1 MKTTSHPKADIM
13 IVDDKVDNLRVL
25 DGMLKLNGYKVRGAA
40 SGATSI
46 KAVKLSPPD
55 LILLDVMMPDMNG
68 YEVCRRLKA
77 DNDERVR
84 NIPVIFISALGDTVD
99 KVRAF
104 SAGGVD
110 YITKPFEM
118 KEVIARI
125 DTHLTLRRLQSKLED
140 LVKERTRHL
149 REALARQEAL
159 AAGYSRFVPPEFL
172 QFLDRDDITTV
183 ELGDHVQME
192 MTILFADIRSF
203 TTLSE
208 QMTPQDSF
216 RFINAY
222 LSRVGPIIRA
232 HNGFID
238 KYIGDAIMAL
248 FPNSVDDALQAAIK
262 MLETVAEYNK
272 TRQRPGRRP
281 IAIGIGLH
289 KGPVTLGVVGESKRM
304 EHTVISD
311 SVNLAARLE
320 GLTKLYGASI
330 IISRE
335 TLEKSANADAYNVR
349 CLGETGVKGKR
360 KTIAVAEI
368 LDGSDPNTM
377 ARKLRTRADF
387 EAGLRHFQNGND
399 RQAKEFFERAFAN
412 CLNDKAARHYLKRVN
427 HRLTFGDGFEYA

>member
-1 MKTTSHPKADIM
+1 MNTISKPKADIM
-13 IVDDKVDNLRVL
+13 IVDDMVDNLRVL
-25 DGMLKLNGYKVRGAA
+25 DGMLKQGGYKVRGAA
-40 SGATSI
+40 NGAASI
-46 KAVKLSPPD
+46 KAIKLSPPD
-55 LILLDVMMPDMNG
+55 LILLDIMMPDMNG
-68 YEVCRRLKA
+68 YEVCKRLKE
-77 DNDERVR
+77 DDDERVR
-84 NIPVIFISALGDTVD
+84 NIPVIFISALGGTVD
-99 KVRAF
+99 KVKAF
-104 SAGGVD
+104 SVGGVD

-118 KEVIARI
+118 EDVLARV
-125 DTHLTLRRLQSKLED
+125 DTHLTLRRLRSELED
-140 LVKERTRHL
+140 LVAERTRHL
-149 REALARQEAL
+149 QEALARQEAL

-172 QFLDRDDITTV
+172 QFLDKDDITTV

-208 QMTPQDSF
+208 QMNPQDSF

-222 LSRVGPIIRA
+222 LNRVGPIIRA

-248 FPNSVDDALQAAIK
+248 FPNSVDDALQAAIE

-272 TRQRPGRRP
+272 TRQRPGRPP

-289 KGPVTLGVVGESKRM
+289 KGPVTLGVVGESQRM
-304 EHTVISD
+304 EHTVVSD
-311 SVNLAARLE
+311 AVNLASRLE

-335 TLEKSANADAYNVR
+335 TLEKTVNVDVYNVR

-368 LDGSDPNTM
+368 LDGSDPNTT

-399 RQAKEFFERAFAN
+399 QKAKDFFERAYAN
-412 CLNDKAARHYLKRVN
+412 CLNDKAARHYLKRVK
-427 HRLTFGDGFEYA
+427 HRLAFGDLFETL